1 MEKAKE
7 KYYTTSENK
16 LARWCQLMN
25 VNKMEE
31 LKEIVG
37 DDLMEE
43 EAREQLIEEVEGI
56 SSDDEVIALY
66 SAYTQDELERN
77 SIMYEETEKAR
88 EKGLREGIE
97 KGLEEGIKEGIENS
111 ERAIINNMFQNN
123 MTIDEISYMTN
134 ISIDKIRNYLNK

>member
-43 EAREQLIEEVEGI
+43 EAREQGIEQGIEQVIKNMLRNNISIEE
-56 SSDDEVIALY
+56 
-66 SAYTQDELERN
+66 
-77 SIMYEETEKAR
+77 
-88 EKGLREGIE
+88 
-97 KGLEEGIKEGIENS
+97 
-111 ERAIINNMFQNN
+111 INK
-123 MTIDEISYMTN
+123 MTN
-134 ISIDKIRNYLNK
+134 IFIDIIKKFCN